1 VKVLIL
7 ESGESS
13 SERGFFSFVIQ
24 FVSVHRHYFTLGI
37 DYKIYFDMRNSS
49 YSDSKDNQWNEFF
62 LQDIITDGKRTF
74 WGDSGN
80 FYGYS
85 FDFGNKTERKIA
97 KEIIDTHLKLKSE
110 IGTKILSLYLEM
122 FAGKKILGVHKRGTD
137 IGTHHESPPLQKYF
151 EIIDKIHSNFDCIY
165 LACDE
170 AVSIELF
177 KQRYPNVINLSGST
191 VTDDQDLP
199 NFKKKM
205 PDKYRMAED
214 VIIDAYLLSTCDLLV
229 KMNSNLSN
237 FSLLLNPDLDFIS
250 L

>member
-1 VKVLIL
+1 MIVLIL
-7 ESGESS
+7 ESGASS
-13 SERGFFSFVIQ
+13 PERGFFSFIIQ
-24 FVSVHRHYFTLGI
+24 FVSVHRHYFIQDI

-62 LQDIITDGKRTF
+62 LQDSITAGKRTF

-85 FDFGNKTERKIA
+85 FDFENKTERKIA
-97 KEIIDTHLKLKSE
+97 KEIIDTHLKLNSE
-110 IGTKILSLYLEM
+110 IGNKIESLYLEI

-137 IGTHHESPPLQKYF
+137 IGTHHESPPLQRYF
-151 EIIDKIHSNFDCIY
+151 EIIDRIHSNFDWIY

-170 AVSIELF
+170 TVSIELF
-177 KQRYPNVINLSGST
+177 KQRYTNVINLSSST
-191 VTDDQDLP
+191 VSDDQNLP

-205 PDKYRMAED
+205 PDKYKMAED
-214 VIIDAYLLSTCDLLV
+214 VIIDAYLLSKCDMLV

-237 FSLLLNPDLDFIS
+237 FSLLLNPDLEFIS